1 MSEATAVRQM
11 VLRSR
16 LLSVGLALVAA
27 ALFAAMTELTDPA
40 SVPAKPAT
48 DSSVLKVAAEVKAK
62 FTSTDFFDP
71 ATTAEADRLRLGLQ
85 SSQSELAQSLQ
96 KQLAIF
102 LEMQR
107 RLEAIRGQ
115 LPAVMTEFENLL
127 GQSGALNRRLI
138 RPDSPFVGLSAAL
151 ERIRGEL
158 QSPQGRHSADQLKAL
173 GGSIKSLLEAR
184 AKLDDPALADQM
196 NDRRKQ
202 IVARVDSL
210 TLMKRA
216 KEWESALQS
225 SAAVVTEI
233 LRLSEALVAEP
244 KSVLPSA
251 ESLGM
256 NQMMLG
262 RLMGVLGA
270 LFFLASLWEV
280 RRSDRRVL
288 ETVDL
293 ASVDSVLNNANR
305 FQALQRAQEA
315 LPYLQL
321 SAKQIN
327 DLTKQLM
334 AAIKG
339 LGLSASGL
347 DSLSE
352 QSAAASESQ
361 IVLET
366 QGRTREISRAVAMAK
381 EQGIRLSLAIAQS
394 GAETRL
400 SDLGDRM
407 ADSMEQID
415 SLLRELQQNLDHAVA
430 DRMSS
435 GPSAADAAGALIKRD
450 AEGLLLV
457 ASQWSRQFERLND
470 ALSDLERLLLLAAT
484 TSPQEEAATE
494 PKSVE
499 PKFKLDGKSS

>member
-48 DSSVLKVAAEVKAK
+48 DSSVLKLAAEVKAK

-85 SSQSELAQSLQ
+85 SSESELAQSLQ

-107 RLEAIRGQ
+107 RLESIRGQ
-115 LPAVMTEFENLL
+115 LPAVMTELENLL
-127 GQSGALNRRLI
+127 GQSGVLNRRLI

-196 NDRRKQ
+196 NDRRKL

-210 TLMKRA
+210 TLVKRA

-233 LRLSEALVAEP
+233 LRLSEAMVAEP

-450 AEGLLLV
+450 SEGLLLV

-484 TSPQEEAATE
+484 TSPQEEASTE
-494 PKSVE
+494 PQSTE

>member
-48 DSSVLKVAAEVKAK
+48 DSSVLKLAAEVKAK

-85 SSQSELAQSLQ
+85 SSESELAQSLQ

-107 RLEAIRGQ
+107 RLESIRGQ
-115 LPAVMTEFENLL
+115 LPAVMTELENLL
-127 GQSGALNRRLI
+127 GQSGVLNRRLI

-251 ESLGM
+251 QSLGM

-394 GAETRL
+394 GAETRR

-450 AEGLLLV
+450 SEGLLLV

-484 TSPQEEAATE
+484 TSPQEEASTE
-494 PKSVE
+494 PQSTE

>member
-40 SVPAKPAT
+40 SVPAKPAV
-48 DSSVLKVAAEVKAK
+48 DSGVVKVAAEVKAK

-85 SSQSELAQSLQ
+85 SSESELAKSLQ

-233 LRLSEALVAEP
+233 LRLSEAMVAEP

-352 QSAAASESQ
+352 QSASASESQ

-484 TSPQEEAATE
+484 TSPQEEASTE
-494 PKSVE
+494 LQSTE
-499 PKFKLDGKSS
+499 PKFKLGGKSS

>member
-1 MSEATAVRQM
+1 MSEAIAVRQM

-48 DSSVLKVAAEVKAK
+48 DSSVLKLAAEVKAK

-85 SSQSELAQSLQ
+85 SSESELAQSLQ

-107 RLEAIRGQ
+107 RLESIRGQ
-115 LPAVMTEFENLL
+115 LPAVMTELENLL
-127 GQSGALNRRLI
+127 GQSGVLNRRLI

-251 ESLGM
+251 QSLGM

-450 AEGLLLV
+450 SEGLLLV

-484 TSPQEEAATE
+484 TSPQEEASTE
-494 PKSVE
+494 PQSTE

>member
-450 AEGLLLV
+450 SEGLLLV

-484 TSPQEEAATE
+484 TSPQEEASSE
-494 PKSVE
+494 PQSTE

>member
-233 LRLSEALVAEP
+233 LRLSEAMVAEP

>member
-40 SVPAKPAT
+40 SVPVKPAT

-233 LRLSEALVAEP
+233 LRLSEAMVAEP

-251 ESLGM
+251 QSLGL

-347 DSLSE
+347 DSLSD

-435 GPSAADAAGALIKRD
+435 GPSAADAAGVLIKRD
-450 AEGLLLV
+450 SEGLLLV

>member
-233 LRLSEALVAEP
+233 LRLSEAMVAEP

-450 AEGLLLV
+450 SEGLLLV

-470 ALSDLERLLLLAAT
+470 ALSDLERLLLMAAT
-484 TSPQEEAATE
+484 TSPQEEASSE
-494 PKSVE
+494 PQSTE

>member
-48 DSSVLKVAAEVKAK
+48 DSSVLKLAAEVKAK

-107 RLEAIRGQ
+107 RLESIRGQ

-127 GQSGALNRRLI
+127 GQSGVLNRRLI

-251 ESLGM
+251 QSLGM

-450 AEGLLLV
+450 SEGLLLV

-484 TSPQEEAATE
+484 TSPQEEASTE
-494 PKSVE
+494 PQSTE

>member
-48 DSSVLKVAAEVKAK
+48 DSSVLKLAAEVKAK

-85 SSQSELAQSLQ
+85 SSESELAQSLQ

-107 RLEAIRGQ
+107 RLESIRGQ
-115 LPAVMTEFENLL
+115 LPAVMTELENLL
-127 GQSGALNRRLI
+127 GQSGVLNRRLI

-251 ESLGM
+251 QSLGM

-450 AEGLLLV
+450 SEGLLLV

-484 TSPQEEAATE
+484 TSPQEEASTE
-494 PKSVE
+494 PQSTE

>member
-233 LRLSEALVAEP
+233 LRLSEAMVAEP

-251 ESLGM
+251 QSLGL

-494 PKSVE
+494 PKSLE

>member
-40 SVPAKPAT
+40 SVPAKPAV
-48 DSSVLKVAAEVKAK
+48 DSGVVKVAAEVKAK

-85 SSQSELAQSLQ
+85 SSESELAKSLQ

-233 LRLSEALVAEP
+233 LRLSEAMVAEP

-352 QSAAASESQ
+352 QSASESQ

-450 AEGLLLV
+450 AEGLFLV

-484 TSPQEEAATE
+484 TSPQEEASTE
-494 PKSVE
+494 PQSTE

>member
-40 SVPAKPAT
+40 SVPVKPAT

-233 LRLSEALVAEP
+233 LRLSEAMVAEP

-339 LGLSASGL
+339 LGFSASGL

-484 TSPQEEAATE
+484 TSPQEEASTE
-494 PKSVE
+494 PQSTE

>member
-40 SVPAKPAT
+40 SVPAKPAV

-127 GQSGALNRRLI
+127 GQSGVLNRRLI

-233 LRLSEALVAEP
+233 LRLSEAMVAEP

-450 AEGLLLV
+450 SEGLLLV

-484 TSPQEEAATE
+484 TSPQEEASTE
-494 PKSVE
+494 PQSTE

>member
-40 SVPAKPAT
+40 SVPAKPAA

-233 LRLSEALVAEP
+233 LRLSEAMVAEP

-251 ESLGM
+251 QSLGL

>member
-233 LRLSEALVAEP
+233 LRLSEAMVAEP

-450 AEGLLLV
+450 SEGLLLV

-484 TSPQEEAATE
+484 TSPQEEASTE
-494 PKSVE
+494 PQSTE

>member
-1 MSEATAVRQM
+1 
-11 VLRSR
+11 
-16 LLSVGLALVAA
+16 
-27 ALFAAMTELTDPA
+27 
-40 SVPAKPAT
+40 
-48 DSSVLKVAAEVKAK
+48 VLKLAAEVKAK

-85 SSQSELAQSLQ
+85 SSESELAQSLQ

-127 GQSGALNRRLI
+127 GQSGVLNRRLI

-251 ESLGM
+251 QSLGM

-450 AEGLLLV
+450 SEGLLLV

-484 TSPQEEAATE
+484 TSPQEEASTE
-494 PKSVE
+494 PQSTE

>member
-40 SVPAKPAT
+40 SVPVKPAT
-48 DSSVLKVAAEVKAK
+48 DSSVLKVAVEVKAK

-233 LRLSEALVAEP
+233 LRLSEAMVAEP

-352 QSAAASESQ
+352 QSASASESQ

-484 TSPQEEAATE
+484 TSPQEEASTE
-494 PKSVE
+494 PQSTE

>member
-48 DSSVLKVAAEVKAK
+48 DSSVLKLAAEVKAK

-85 SSQSELAQSLQ
+85 SSESELAQSLQ

-107 RLEAIRGQ
+107 RLESIRGQ
-115 LPAVMTEFENLL
+115 LPAVMTELENLL
-127 GQSGALNRRLI
+127 GQSGVLNRRLI
-138 RPDSPFVGLSAAL
+138 RPDSPFVGLSSAL

-196 NDRRKQ
+196 NDRRKL

-210 TLMKRA
+210 TLVKRA

-233 LRLSEALVAEP
+233 LRLSEAMVAEP

-415 SLLRELQQNLDHAVA
+415 SLLRELQQNLDQAVA

-450 AEGLLLV
+450 SEGLLLV

-484 TSPQEEAATE
+484 TSPQEEASTE
-494 PKSVE
+494 PQSTE

>member
-40 SVPAKPAT
+40 SVPVKPAT

-450 AEGLLLV
+450 SEGLLLV

-484 TSPQEEAATE
+484 TSPQEEASTE
-494 PKSVE
+494 PQSTE

>member
-27 ALFAAMTELTDPA
+27 ALFAATTELTDPA
-40 SVPAKPAT
+40 SVPVKPAT

-450 AEGLLLV
+450 SEGLLLV

-484 TSPQEEAATE
+484 TSPQEEASTE
-494 PKSVE
+494 PQSTE

>member
-1 MSEATAVRQM
+1 M

-40 SVPAKPAT
+40 SVPVKPAT

-233 LRLSEALVAEP
+233 LRLSEAMVAEP

-450 AEGLLLV
+450 SEGLLLV

-484 TSPQEEAATE
+484 TSPQEEASTE
-494 PKSVE
+494 PQSTE

>member
-1 MSEATAVRQM
+1 M

-40 SVPAKPAT
+40 SVPVKPAT

-127 GQSGALNRRLI
+127 GQSGVLNRRLI

-233 LRLSEALVAEP
+233 LRLSEAMVAEP

-450 AEGLLLV
+450 SEGLLLV

-484 TSPQEEAATE
+484 TSPQEEASTE
-494 PKSVE
+494 PQSTE

>member
-40 SVPAKPAT
+40 SVPVKPAT
-48 DSSVLKVAAEVKAK
+48 DSSVLKVAVEVKAK

-115 LPAVMTEFENLL
+115 LPAVMNEFENLL

-233 LRLSEALVAEP
+233 LRLSEAMVAEP

-415 SLLRELQQNLDHAVA
+415 SLLRELQQNLHLAVA

-450 AEGLLLV
+450 SEGLLLV

-484 TSPQEEAATE
+484 TSPQEEASSELQST
-494 PKSVE
+494 E

>member
-450 AEGLLLV
+450 SEGLLLV

-470 ALSDLERLLLLAAT
+470 ALSDLERLLLMAAT
-484 TSPQEEAATE
+484 TSPQEEASSE
-494 PKSVE
+494 PQSTE

>member
-233 LRLSEALVAEP
+233 LRLSEAMVAEP

-450 AEGLLLV
+450 SEGLLLV

-484 TSPQEEAATE
+484 TSPQEEASSE
-494 PKSVE
+494 PQSTE

>member
-1 MSEATAVRQM
+1 MSEATAVRRM

-48 DSSVLKVAAEVKAK
+48 DSSVLKLAAEVKAK

-71 ATTAEADRLRLGLQ
+71 ATTAEANRLRLGLQ
-85 SSQSELAQSLQ
+85 SSESELAQSLQ

-107 RLEAIRGQ
+107 RLESIRGQ
-115 LPAVMTEFENLL
+115 LPAVMTELENLL
-127 GQSGALNRRLI
+127 GQSGVLNRRLI

-251 ESLGM
+251 QSLGM

-450 AEGLLLV
+450 SEGLLLV

-484 TSPQEEAATE
+484 TSPQEEASTE
-494 PKSVE
+494 PQSTE

>member
-40 SVPAKPAT
+40 SVPVKPAT
-48 DSSVLKVAAEVKAK
+48 DSSVLKLAAEVKAK

-85 SSQSELAQSLQ
+85 SSESELAQSLQ

-233 LRLSEALVAEP
+233 LRLSEAMVAEP

-251 ESLGM
+251 QSLGM

-450 AEGLLLV
+450 SEGLLLV

-484 TSPQEEAATE
+484 TSPQEEASTE
-494 PKSVE
+494 PQSTE

>member
-27 ALFAAMTELTDPA
+27 ALFAAMTELTNPA
-40 SVPAKPAT
+40 SVPAKPAVE
-48 DSSVLKVAAEVKAK
+48 SGVVKVAADVKAK

-71 ATTAEADRLRLGLQ
+71 TTATEADRLRLRLQ
-85 SSQSELAQSLQ
+85 SSESEQAQSLQ
-96 KQLAIF
+96 KQLAMF
-102 LEMQR
+102 LELQR

-115 LPAVMTEFENLL
+115 LPAVMTELESLL
-127 GQSGALNRRLI
+127 GQSGVLNRRLV
-138 RPDSPFVGLSAAL
+138 RPDSPFVTLSATL
-151 ERIRGEL
+151 ERIRGDL

-173 GGSIKSLLEAR
+173 GGSLKTLLEAR
-184 AKLDDPALADQM
+184 AKLDDPSLADQM

-202 IVARVDSL
+202 IVARVDAL
-210 TLMKRA
+210 TLVKRA

-225 SAAVVTEI
+225 SASVVTEI
-233 LRLSEALVAEP
+233 LRLSEVMIAEP

-305 FQALQRAQEA
+305 FQALQKAQEA

-352 QSAAASESQ
+352 QSAGSSESQ

-366 QGRTREISRAVAMAK
+366 QGRAREISRAVAMAK

-407 ADSMEQID
+407 ADSMEHID
-415 SLLRELQQNLDHAVA
+415 SLLRELQQNVDHAVA

-435 GPSAADAAGALIKRD
+435 GPSPVDTAGAMIKRD
-450 AEGLLLV
+450 SEGLLLV
-457 ASQWSRQFERLND
+457 AAQWSRQFERLND

-484 TSPQEEAATE
+484 TSPQEEATME
-494 PKSVE
+494 PQGAE
-499 PKFKLDGKSS
+499 PKFKFDGKSS

>member
-40 SVPAKPAT
+40 SVPVKPAT
-48 DSSVLKVAAEVKAK
+48 DSSVLKVAVEVKAK

-115 LPAVMTEFENLL
+115 LPAVMNEFENLL

-233 LRLSEALVAEP
+233 LRLSEAMVAEP

-450 AEGLLLV
+450 SEGLLLV

-484 TSPQEEAATE
+484 TSPQEEASSELQST
-494 PKSVE
+494 E

>member
-40 SVPAKPAT
+40 SVPVKPAT

-85 SSQSELAQSLQ
+85 SSESELAQSLQ

-450 AEGLLLV
+450 SEGLLLV

-484 TSPQEEAATE
+484 TSPQEEASTE
-494 PKSVE
+494 PQSTE

>member
-40 SVPAKPAT
+40 SAPAKPAT
-48 DSSVLKVAAEVKAK
+48 DSSVLKLAAEVKAK

-107 RLEAIRGQ
+107 RLESIRGQ
-115 LPAVMTEFENLL
+115 LPAVMTELENLL
-127 GQSGALNRRLI
+127 GQSGVLNRRLI

-196 NDRRKQ
+196 NDRRKL

-210 TLMKRA
+210 TLVKRA

-233 LRLSEALVAEP
+233 LRLSEAMVAEP

-430 DRMSS
+430 DRISS

-450 AEGLLLV
+450 SEGLLLV

-484 TSPQEEAATE
+484 TSPQEEASTE
-494 PKSVE
+494 PQSTE

>member
-40 SVPAKPAT
+40 SVPVKPAT

-233 LRLSEALVAEP
+233 LRLSEAMVAEP

-450 AEGLLLV
+450 SEGLLLV

>member
-40 SVPAKPAT
+40 SVPVKPAT

-233 LRLSEALVAEP
+233 LRLSEAMVAEP

-450 AEGLLLV
+450 SEGLLLV

-484 TSPQEEAATE
+484 TSPQEEASTE
-494 PKSVE
+494 PQSTE

>member
-40 SVPAKPAT
+40 SVPVKPAT

-85 SSQSELAQSLQ
+85 SSESELAQSLQ

-233 LRLSEALVAEP
+233 LRLSEAMVAEP

-450 AEGLLLV
+450 SEGLLLV

-484 TSPQEEAATE
+484 TSPQEEASTE
-494 PKSVE
+494 PQSTE

>member
-1 MSEATAVRQM
+1 M

-233 LRLSEALVAEP
+233 LRLSEAMVAEP

-450 AEGLLLV
+450 SEGLLLV

-484 TSPQEEAATE
+484 TSPQEEASTE
-494 PKSVE
+494 PQSTE

>member
-48 DSSVLKVAAEVKAK
+48 DSSVLKLAAEVKAK

-127 GQSGALNRRLI
+127 GQSGVLNRRLI

-233 LRLSEALVAEP
+233 LRLSEAMVAEP

-251 ESLGM
+251 QSLGM

-450 AEGLLLV
+450 SEGLLLV

-484 TSPQEEAATE
+484 TSPQEEASTE
-494 PKSVE
+494 PQSTE